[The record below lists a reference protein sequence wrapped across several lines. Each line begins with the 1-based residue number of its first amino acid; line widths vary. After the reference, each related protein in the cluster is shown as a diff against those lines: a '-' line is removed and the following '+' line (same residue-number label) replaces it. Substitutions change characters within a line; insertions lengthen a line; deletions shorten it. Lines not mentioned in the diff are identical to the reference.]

1 MKMLLLNAKIGP
13 NHKYGVEEQATGYP
27 HSTLYDV
34 VFTLV
39 ITIYHAVT
47 MKSVLNIKGGPIKV
61 LQ

>member
-1 MKMLLLNAKIGP
+1 MPTLGRTTNGE
-13 NHKYGVEEQATGYP
+13 EEQATGYP
-27 HSTLYDV
+27 HSTLYDI

-47 MKSVLNIKGGPIKV
+47 MKSVLNIEGGPIKV